1 MSSIIFISFDIRKDD
16 YPSMS
21 YSIAALAASIRK
33 ENHSFSHYSIDL
45 QHSLEEKLNKES
57 ILDIVTKKLQVNID
71 YFQKFDFIAISLTS
85 WTIEYCIAFLQM
97 LYDYQGKVILGGYEV
112 TSRTAENLVAA
123 FPRADYFI
131 KGYAEKALKNILN
144 DITKYES
151 NVITDQIESSDII
164 SPYLTGIL
172 ATSSKKIHWETK
184 RGCPYKCGFCEW
196 SNSTNKV
203 VYINQEQLSD
213 EITLFSKSTINEINI
228 LDGTFN
234 LGNSYLDIFSR
245 LLDLKDVKITCQAKF
260 ENLLKQDGV
269 KFLELCKSASDRV
282 HLEFG
287 LQTIHKEEMET
298 IGRDNDLNKIEEVLR
313 LLKLNNIDYEV
324 SIIYAIPGQTV
335 ESLIDTIEFLITRG
349 CKNIK
354 AYPLSIPKNSVMESQ
369 KIDNCVIEGKNK
381 YNVFSVISTNSFPA
395 EQRKDMDNIASRL
408 NNGELF
414 TDFESLPANFNPG
427 SLYQFNKITPYQWN
441 ISAVSLSGFDKAFQD
456 RIISDYLSP
465 TMDDIGKE
473 DFRQS
478 TMALGHSLRLK
489 TITDRHE
496 YYNQLLSGK
505 SYLELKKM
513 EFGSSKPDAH
523 TAQLLAGINQ
533 NLTPKKYILK
543 FNISLSSN
551 VYVYREIELG

>member
-21 YSIAALAASIRK
+21 YSIAALAASISK
-33 ENHSFSHYSIDL
+33 ENHSYSHYSIDL

-57 ILDIVTKKLQVNID
+57 ILDIVTKKLQVNIN

-112 TSRTAENLVAA
+112 TSRTAENLVSA

-144 DITKYES
+144 DNTKYES

-196 SNSTNKV
+196 GNSTNKV
-203 VYINQEQLSD
+203 VYINPEQLSD

-260 ENLLKQDGV
+260 EKLLKQDGV
-269 KFLELCKSASDRV
+269 KFLELCKKASDRV

-298 IGRDNDLNKIEEVLR
+298 IGRDNDIIKIEKVLR

-335 ESLIDTIEFLITRG
+335 ESFIDTIEFLITRG

-369 KIDNCVIEGKNK
+369 KIDNCIIEGKNK
-381 YNVFSVISTNSFPA
+381 YNVFSVISNNSFPV

-414 TDFESLPANFNPG
+414 TDFESLPADFNPG
-427 SLYQFNKITPYQWN
+427 SLHQFSKITQYQWN
-441 ISAVSLSGFDKAFQD
+441 ISAVSLSGFDNVFQD

-513 EFGSSKPDAH
+513 EFGYSKPDAH

>member
-1 MSSIIFISFDIRKDD
+1 
-16 YPSMS
+16 
-21 YSIAALAASIRK
+21 
-33 ENHSFSHYSIDL
+33 
-45 QHSLEEKLNKES
+45 
-57 ILDIVTKKLQVNID
+57 
-71 YFQKFDFIAISLTS
+71 
-85 WTIEYCIAFLQM
+85 
-97 LYDYQGKVILGGYEV
+97 
-112 TSRTAENLVAA
+112 
-123 FPRADYFI
+123 
-131 KGYAEKALKNILN
+131 
-144 DITKYES
+144 
-151 NVITDQIESSDII
+151 
-164 SPYLTGIL
+164 
-172 ATSSKKIHWETK
+172 
-184 RGCPYKCGFCEW
+184 
-196 SNSTNKV
+196 
-203 VYINQEQLSD
+203 
-213 EITLFSKSTINEINI
+213 
-228 LDGTFN
+228 
-234 LGNSYLDIFSR
+234 
-245 LLDLKDVKITCQAKF
+245 
-260 ENLLKQDGV
+260 
-269 KFLELCKSASDRV
+269 
-282 HLEFG
+282 
-287 LQTIHKEEMET
+287 MET

-335 ESLIDTIEFLITRG
+335 ESFIDTIEFLITRG

-369 KIDNCVIEGKNK
+369 KIDNCIIEGKNK
-381 YNVFSVISTNSFPA
+381 YNVFSVISNNSFPV

-414 TDFESLPANFNPG
+414 TDFESLPADFNPG
-427 SLYQFNKITPYQWN
+427 SLHQFSKITQYQWN
-441 ISAVSLSGFDKAFQD
+441 ISAVSLSGFDNVFQD

-551 VYVYREIELG
+551 VYVYREIKLD